1 MAGICL
7 GRLIKQHKA
16 IAMTSDISHVI
27 QLAVAPVFLLAGIGA
42 FVNAF
47 ASRLG
52 RIFDR
57 SRSLE
62 AKLTD
67 CEPDKRHG
75 IETELE
81 SLGRRSRMAYIGIAL
96 DIVAALLVC
105 VLIAVAFA
113 GYFFGFEIRGLI
125 GGLFIAA
132 MLSLIGGLI
141 AFLREIFIAVRNL
154 SYSLPTPVIRQAE
167 PDNKRI

>member
-1 MAGICL
+1 MDPNVA
-7 GRLIKQHKA
+7 
-16 IAMTSDISHVI
+16 SDISQVI

-57 SRSLE
+57 IRQLERELHASDEPSR
-62 AKLTD
+62 
-67 CEPDKRHG
+67 DK
-75 IETELE
+75 IESDLVTL
-81 SLGRRSRMAYIGIAL
+81 RRRIRLAYIGIAL
-96 DIVAALLVC
+96 GTLSALLVC

-113 GYFFGFEIRGLI
+113 GYFFGFGARDLI
-125 GGLFIAA
+125 AALFMAA

-141 AFLREIFIAVRNL
+141 AFLREISIAVRWL
-154 SYSLPTPVIRQAE
+154 QVAR
-167 PDNKRI
+167 D

>member
-1 MAGICL
+1 
-7 GRLIKQHKA
+7 
-16 IAMTSDISHVI
+16 MTTDISHVI

-47 ASRLG
+47 AGRLG

-62 AKLTD
+62 TELKD
-67 CEPDKRHG
+67 CEQDKRNA

-81 SLGRRSRMAYIGIAL
+81 SLGRRTRMAYIGIAL

-113 GYFFGFEIRGLI
+113 GYFFGFEFRGLI
-125 GGLFIAA
+125 GVLFIAA

-154 SYSLPTPVIRQAE
+154 SFTLPPSSGSQNRVSE
-167 PDNKRI
+167 